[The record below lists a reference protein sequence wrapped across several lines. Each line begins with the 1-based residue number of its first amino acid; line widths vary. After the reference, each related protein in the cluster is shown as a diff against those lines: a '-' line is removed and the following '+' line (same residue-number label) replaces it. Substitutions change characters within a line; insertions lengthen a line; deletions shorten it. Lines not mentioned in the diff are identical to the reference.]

1 MILADFLGIPQDTLI
16 GIALVILIIVGI
28 LIIFGRRSVG

>member
-16 GIALVILIIVGI
+16 GIALVILII
-28 LIIFGRRSVG
+28 FGRRSVG